1 MLQITLSQIGV
12 LFRLLSI
19 GRTVE
24 GKLTANMITTAAFGL
39 VKVVQLTVSS
49 KLTANPKAVTAVRR
63 KIVAMALSLVEWV
76 GFEQ

>member
-39 VKVVQLTVSS
+39 VKVVQLTTSS
-49 KLTANPKAVTAVRR
+49 KLTANPMAVTAVRR
-63 KIVAMALSLVEWV
+63 KIVAMAL
-76 GFEQ
+76 G